1 MINDKM
7 TSSIYDTAVK
17 HRELQTEIQKIF
29 QAVVAGLNF
38 CTLAHKVKHTDALYP
53 PIQDSG
59 KFNYAPRRGN
69 IFRRPQR
76 EEGTPIDTSTFLWT
90 LDDILSDVNRDE
102 KIAAADEIRSNTDSM
117 RTTRAFYDSWP
128 FGYDFEISDM
138 LITDESIYRHRP
150 ELRGTAML
158 RFIDPRMGESTPM
171 FRFIMSHTD
180 RFLDYDEHVKC
191 WVFRELPIT
200 ADLDAWISSF
210 AIMRLADDTK
220 IRIPLRIIAKQ
231 IESKSIGGFA
241 DFPTIFATVEHH
253 GENPLGMKS
262 IGMDDILKSLIA
274 PESVAILDEIQRQL
288 DIHDEFRKLRSKLK
302 SGKML

>member
-17 HRELQTEIQKIF
+17 HRELQIEIQKIF
-29 QAVVAGLNF
+29 QTVVDGLNF
-38 CTLAHKVKHTDALYP
+38 CTLAHKVKYTAALDS

-59 KFNYAPRRGN
+59 RFSYAVQRGN
-69 IFRRPQR
+69 IFRRAPR
-76 EEGTPIDTSTFLWT
+76 EEGTPIDASTFLWA

-158 RFIDPRMGESTPM
+158 RFVDPRMGESTPM

-180 RFLDYDEHVKC
+180 RFLEYDECVKC
-191 WVFRELPIT
+191 WVFREPTIT

-210 AIMRLADDTK
+210 AIMRLADAAK
-220 IRIPLRIIAKQ
+220 IRIPLHIITKQ
-231 IESKSIGGFA
+231 IERIDEFA

-262 IGMDDILKSLIA
+262 IGMDDVLKSLIA
-274 PESVAILDEIQRQL
+274 PESVAIIDEIQRQL